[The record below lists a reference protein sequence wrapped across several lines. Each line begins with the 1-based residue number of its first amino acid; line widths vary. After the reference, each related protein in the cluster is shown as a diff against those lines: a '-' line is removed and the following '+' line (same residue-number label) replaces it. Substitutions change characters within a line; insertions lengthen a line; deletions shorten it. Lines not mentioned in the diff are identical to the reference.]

1 MNLVSEFAP
10 PYNEEKIEELM
21 YKKDPKIFDKVRA
34 VQVDISLTPRVESAC
49 VSNP

>member
-21 YKKDPKIFDKVRA
+21 YKKDPKIFDKVRP
-34 VQVDISLTPRVESAC
+34 VHEVDISLTLC
-49 VSNP
+49 